1 MTIWVFGD
9 SFTEL
14 YPDLKL
20 QYTQI
25 LAREYNTNVIGY
37 GLSASSIEY
46 TYYKFNTNRHLIKEN
61 DIVIVGLTSFNRR
74 WFFKYYPGNLVK
86 IYNPGTFD
94 DYSESLNSPS
104 NNPKEIEA
112 LTAYADNL
120 NHKELQEDYIKN
132 FLHNLNYL
140 SKERNLTTIV
150 FLNLYDTFNL
160 MKNQTEE
167 YAYLRFAKNML
178 LDISLGELSK
188 EYVTNFDQSIYD
200 LRVNHI
206 TTSNHIRLANQII
219 DNIDTNKEID
229 CAMGFKTNTI
239 SFESIKDE
247 AFINEELFG
256 GYLLRLR

>member
-25 LAREYNTNVIGY
+25 VAREYNTNVMGY

-46 TYYKFNTNRHLIKEN
+46 TYHKFNANRHLINEN
-61 DIVIVGLTSFNRR
+61 DIVIVGLTSYNRR

-86 IYNPGTFD
+86 IYNPGTFE
-94 DYSESLNSPS
+94 DYAESLNSPT

-112 LTAYADNL
+112 LSAYADNL
-120 NHKELQEDYIKN
+120 NHKELQETYIQN

-140 SKERNLTTIV
+140 TKKKNLYTIV
-150 FLNLYDTFNL
+150 FLNLYDIHLL
-160 MKNQTEE
+160 MKDKTND
-167 YAYLRFAKNML
+167 YPNLRFAKNML
-178 LDISLGELSK
+178 LDISLDELTK
-188 EYVTNFDQSIYD
+188 DYLINFDQSIYD

-219 DNIDTNKEID
+219 DNIDTDKEID
-229 CAMGFKTNTI
+229 CSLGFKKHQI
-239 SFESIKDE
+239 SFESIKDKE
-247 AFINEELFG
+247 FIDKELFG